1 KPLFAGELPDPWL
14 WSVYGQALRLS
25 GDEQAYR
32 ELRERVQNYVGTV
45 QDKWLAESASRVFA
59 LSADPLPDAANLI
72 ALAETQRTER
82 PKEDCRP
89 PALALLCYRAGRYE
103 DAVKYLE
110 MQSLSD
116 RPWSGAAA
124 AMIYYR
130 AGRKDEARK
139 WLDRF
144 EAWYEEVPGG
154 AIAGPEYRP
163 P

>member
-1 KPLFAGELPDPWL
+1 
-14 WSVYGQALRLS
+14 
-25 GDEQAYR
+25 
-32 ELRERVQNYVGTV
+32 
-45 QDKWLAESASRVFA
+45 
-59 LSADPLPDAANLI
+59 
-72 ALAETQRTER
+72 
-82 PKEDCRP
+82 
-89 PALALLCYRAGRYE
+89 CYRAGRYE

-163 P
+163 PFGNLYWVWAEVLLLPPEAHALVNGAAPKDDKARDAIEAHARRVWSHRAPAPAAFDDALRMQPNLARLWLARAVRRMALKRE